1 MVGKKKRVKAR
12 VGKKIVKRVG
22 LKNGT
27 QKISIVEQE
36 RRAAPEKLRKYLGLG
51 KWATEIQPGQKT
63 SLAAQILWRTKRV
76 MPESDRYNEIVDNA
90 IRRHSAEVKDYS
102 ASKYYTDNPDQ
113 IEKHA
118 RAPHGGDLFGAKKDL
133 TNEMLQR
140 DYKKKGG
147 EMKKVG
153 KRVKAMGGKKVGMGK
168 RVTAK
173 KGKRVKAMGGTTMKG
188 KRVKA
193 MGGTTMKGKR
203 VKARGGNKIQKLA
216 VGGGIGA
223 AAGAAAEK
231 ASKDKGTER
240 GATSI
245 ASVNKMGK
253 NKLKALLLEMLRQK
267 NN

>member
-1 MVGKKKRVKAR
+1 MGGGK
-12 VGKKIVKRVG
+12 
-22 LKNGT
+22 
-27 QKISIVEQE
+27 
-36 RRAAPEKLRKYLGLG
+36 
-51 KWATEIQPGQKT
+51 
-63 SLAAQILWRTKRV
+63 
-76 MPESDRYNEIVDNA
+76 M
-90 IRRHSAEVKDYS
+90 
-102 ASKYYTDNPDQ
+102 
-113 IEKHA
+113 
-118 RAPHGGDLFGAKKDL
+118 
-133 TNEMLQR
+133 
-140 DYKKKGG
+140 
-147 EMKKVG
+147 G

-168 RVTAK
+168 RV
-173 KGKRVKAMGGTTMKG
+173 KAMKG

>member
-27 QKISIVEQE
+27 QKISIAEQE
-36 RRAAPEKLRKYLGLG
+36 RIAAPEKLRKYLGLG

-63 SLAAQILWRTKRV
+63 SLAAQILWGTKRV
-76 MPESDRYNEIVDNA
+76 MPESARYNEIVKNA
-90 IRRHSAEVKDYS
+90 IRRHSEEVKDYT
-102 ASKYYTDNPDQ
+102 ASIYYTNNPDQ

-118 RAPHGGDLFGAKKDL
+118 QDADVGLFGAKKDL

-147 EMKKVG
+147 KMKKVG

-168 RVTAK
+168 RVKAM

-203 VKARGGNKIQKLA
+203 VKARGGMTMKGMNKK
-216 VGGGIGA
+216 
-223 AAGAAAEK
+223 
-231 ASKDKGTER
+231 
-240 GATSI
+240 
-245 ASVNKMGK
+245 
-253 NKLKALLLEMLRQK
+253 
-267 NN
+267 

>member
-193 MGGTTMKGKR
+193 
-203 VKARGGNKIQKLA
+203 RGGNKIKKLA
-216 VGGGIGA
+216 KGTSSGGIGA
-223 AAGAAAEK
+223 VASSAAEK
-231 ASKDKGTER
+231 SSKDKGTER

-245 ASVNKMGK
+245 ASVNKMDR
-253 NKLKALLLEMLRQK
+253 NKLKALLLEMLRQR